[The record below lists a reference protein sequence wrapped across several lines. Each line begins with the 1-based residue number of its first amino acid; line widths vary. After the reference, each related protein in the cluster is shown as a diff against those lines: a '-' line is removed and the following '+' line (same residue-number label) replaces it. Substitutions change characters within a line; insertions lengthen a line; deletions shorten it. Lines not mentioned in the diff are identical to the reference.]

1 MFLNRHH
8 KYGSFEN
15 INITTCIQS
24 LHYYDPIKVTCNVN
38 NMDLLLAVFP
48 SLMTKFAVT
57 ERHGVNC
64 SWLIEKKKRR
74 IVHFEQLHSIKSV
87 HSFLC
92 WLAFSKTHCWPARH
106 TLTIQSSD
114 PGNWAPTVAFLRW
127 LCITTLLFFWLSDCL
142 SSIKRQTAFYRV
154 REDLLRPNISSLFGG
169 ESRHNGA

>member
-64 SWLIEKKKRR
+64 SWLIEEKKRR

-92 WLAFSKTHCWPARH
+92 WLAFNKTHCTTYTH
-106 TLTIQSSD
+106 NTIKWSWQLSSD
-114 PGNWAPTVAFLRW
+114 RRLFKV
-127 LCITTLLFFWLSDCL
+127 TLHHNTSILLVVWLSVVNQETNCIL
-142 SSIKRQTAFYRV
+142 QSERRFA
-154 REDLLRPNISSLFGG
+154 
-169 ESRHNGA
+169 